1 MNGPRDCHAEGS
13 KSEGEVS
20 YDIPYMQNL
29 KKMIQ
34 MNLFTKQKQTQ
45 RMNLW
50 LPGCG
55 VGGGKCGEEV
65 VRDRH
70 VHSAI
75 FKMDYQQ

>member
-34 MNLFTKQKQTQ
+34 MNLFTKQKQAHRELTVTRAARWKETGREFRTDRYTQ
-45 RMNLW
+45 
-50 LPGCG
+50 
-55 VGGGKCGEEV
+55 
-65 VRDRH
+65 
-70 VHSAI
+70 VHTFYI
-75 FKMDYQQ
+75 